1 MNSLPFAVRRG
12 TLWLLAFFVVVIWF
26 GSLDYR
32 RLFDPDEGRYAE
44 IPREMVASGD
54 WLTPRLNDLK
64 YFEKPPLQ
72 YWATAAAYV
81 AFGEHHWT
89 ARLWPALTGFLG
101 IFFTIFAVGR
111 LFNPTTG
118 WIAGMVLASS
128 FLWNAIGHINTLD
141 MGVSAFLAAAIFALC
156 IAQRDGATPQE
167 SRRWQ
172 DGAWVFL
179 ALATLSK
186 GLIGIVLPAATVVLY
201 ALWQRDFN
209 VILRIRPLRGLGI
222 LLLITAP
229 WFVAVSLANPEF
241 AWFFFVHE
249 HLQRFLTKV
258 HHRYEPMWYFIPVL
272 LAGML
277 PWLASLLP
285 GLKAGLAKTPGQ
297 RFQPQRFLLV
307 WSVCVF
313 VFFSLSDSKLASYIL
328 PIFPALA
335 ALIAWRLGAVA
346 ASRVRLDA
354 LLAVSIGLLGL
365 SAIHLVVRRASSLA
379 MLAGYQ
385 SYQPWLYA
393 AAGLLVLGGL
403 MALLLAQRHRL
414 LAIAALAMM
423 GFCSGQAILLGH
435 DAFGDVKSAHDI
447 ALAVRGK
454 VPAGVPFFSV
464 DTYHQSFQ
472 FYLGRTTTMVSYADE
487 LGFGVSQEPQ
497 KFIPDMASFVKVWQ
511 QMPEAWAMMSPVT
524 WGQLKAQGLPM
535 VEVARD
541 SRRVIVRKD
550 SPPPSPRPVGGG
562 GACSAAKDAA
572 PVVLSGPR
580 LGRPCAGAAP

>member
-1 MNSLPFAVRRG
+1 MNSLSFAVRRG
-12 TLWLLAFFVVVIWF
+12 ALWFLLSLFAVIWF

-32 RLFDPDEGRYAE
+32 RLIDPDEGRYAE
-44 IPREMVASGD
+44 IPREMVVSGD

-89 ARLWPALTGFLG
+89 ARLWSALTGFLG
-101 IFFTIFAVGR
+101 VLFTLFASRR
-111 LFNPTTG
+111 LFDPTTG

-128 FLWNAIGHINTLD
+128 FLWNAIGHVNTLD
-141 MGVSAFLAAAIFALC
+141 MGVSALLSAAVFALC
-156 IAQRDGATPQE
+156 LAQRDQATPQE

-172 DGAWVFL
+172 DGAWALL

-201 ALWQRDFN
+201 ALWQRDVNF
-209 VILRIRPLRGLGI
+209 ILRIRPLRGLGI

-229 WFVAVSLANPEF
+229 WFVAVSVVNPEF
-241 AWFFFVHE
+241 AHFFFIHE
-249 HLQRFLTKV
+249 HVERFLTKV
-258 HHRYEPMWYFIPVL
+258 HGRYGPMWYFIPVL

-297 RFQPQRFLLV
+297 RFQPQRFLLL

-313 VFFSLSDSKLASYIL
+313 AFFSLSDSKLASYIL

-335 ALIAWRLGAVA
+335 ALIAWHLSLAPA
-346 ASRVRLDA
+346 ARVRRDA
-354 LLAVSIGLLGL
+354 LLAICVGLLGL
-365 SAIHLVVRRASSLA
+365 STIHLVVRRAASPE
-379 MLAGYQ
+379 MLAGYHA
-385 SYQPWLYA
+385 YQPWLYA
-393 AAGLLVLGGL
+393 AAGLFVLGGF
-403 MALLLAQRHRL
+403 MALFLARRHRL
-414 LAIAALAMM
+414 LAVAALAVMS
-423 GFCSGQAILLGH
+423 FCGGQAILLGH
-435 DAFGDVKSAHDI
+435 DSLGSVNSAHDI
-447 ALAVRGK
+447 ALAVRDK

-487 LGFGVSQEPQ
+487 LGFGVKQEPQ
-497 KFIPDMASFVKVWQ
+497 KFIPDMARFAKVWQ
-511 QMPEAWAMMSPVT
+511 QTPEAWAMMSPVT
-524 WGQLKAQGLPM
+524 WDQLKAQGLPM

-541 SRRVIVRKD
+541 SRRIIVRK
-550 SPPPSPRPVGGG
+550 P
-562 GACSAAKDAA
+562 
-572 PVVLSGPR
+572 
-580 LGRPCAGAAP
+580 